1 MSAEILVSR
10 LQGVRATGN
19 NRWVAKCPAHSDR
32 GPSLSITERDGKL
45 LFHCFAGCQAD
56 DVLGAVGLRWT
67 DVLPERMGESRPQPI
82 PAMQVLEAVTHEIMV
97 AALLATEL
105 GYAASSTRLI
115 EAGSR
120 LNAALTLLGHEPA
133 SLKQTRRGMR

>member
-1 MSAEILVSR
+1 MSAETLVSR
-10 LQGVRATGN
+10 LQGVRSTGN

-45 LFHCFAGCQAD
+45 LFHCFAGCESE
-56 DVLGAVGLRWT
+56 DVLGAVGLSWT
-67 DVLPERMGESRPQPI
+67 DVLPERVGESRPQPI
-82 PAMQVLEAVTHEIMV
+82 PAMQVLEAVTFEIM
-97 AALLATEL
+97 AAAILANEI
-105 GYAASSTRLI
+105 GYAASSGRLI

-133 SLKQTRRGMR
+133 SLKKTRRGMR